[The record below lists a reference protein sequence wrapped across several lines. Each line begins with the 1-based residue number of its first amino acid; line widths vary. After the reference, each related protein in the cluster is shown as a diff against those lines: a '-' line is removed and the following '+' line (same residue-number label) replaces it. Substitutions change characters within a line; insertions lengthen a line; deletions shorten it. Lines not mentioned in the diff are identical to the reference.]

1 MNLIFKAHCIRNKNG
16 TRFHSNSKRGYVDGL
31 VILANSMYSKPEES
45 AQETIHNLADVFS
58 FSKKVCTVVEKTVN
72 TPST

>member
-16 TRFHSNSKRGYVDGL
+16 TRFHFNSERGYVDGL

-45 AQETIHNLADVFS
+45 AQVTIHNFDDIFS
-58 FSKKVCTVVEKTVN
+58 FATKVR
-72 TPST
+72 

>member
-45 AQETIHNLADVFS
+45 AQETIHNFEDIFTFAS
-58 FSKKVCTVVEKTVN
+58 TVRY
-72 TPST
+72 